1 MLLTTAPLP
10 SDLPESLPFIYT
22 PSKHHQILQ
31 VSQQDKSSD
40 EEDKMQEDADNTSEE
55 ENNSSSSNSSA
66 EEQDSDNDSQ
76 SEAAAASGSASDS
89 NKPSAS
95 DSDSSS
101 QSENV
106 SSDSDE
112 KSEDNSDVDVDDED
126 DDEDKNGD
134 DDDDD
139 DDDDKEEESE
149 EDEEEDDEEDY
160 DSDSKSKKQRGGSRR
175 TATRRDSLKEFWE
188 EDPEMY
194 GVRRSGRSRKEVER
208 FQVTKVESEEDE
220 KPRKRRP
227 STSGG
232 SSGKSKR
239 KGSVFSLM
247 SRKKA
252 WSSSKLSDTSE
263 EESSESDFEP
273 SSRRRAPRAK
283 AKPKPRTQS
292 KGRPSRTQA
301 PARRRNVTQRKRKG
315 SSSYDDSD
323 SDAKAKRQSSRR
335 IAKSN
340 ISYKENESNEETD
353 SDEIIEAT
361 GGPDE
366 NDNSEIIERVLKHRV
381 GRKGKTGGMTTTY
394 AVEADGDPNE
404 DVDPS
409 EEDAETHYL
418 IKWKNWAH
426 IHNTWES
433 ETSLKEQKVR
443 GMKKLEN
450 YIQREKE
457 IQEWKK
463 MVTPE
468 DIEYFECQYEMTL
481 QLFEQCQLVER
492 VIAQT
497 VSNHSGQTDYLCKWQ
512 GLPYSD
518 CTWEDGELI
527 SRNFQSC
534 IDEFLR
540 RNKSQKI
547 PSKSAKVLRQR
558 PRFVALK
565 KQPSYVGTEELEL
578 RDYQLDG
585 LNWLAHS
592 WCKKNS
598 VILADEMGLGKTIQV
613 ITFLSYLY
621 NAHQLYGPFLIVVPL
636 STMTSWQRE
645 FAAWD
650 PNMNVVVY
658 IGDLNS
664 RNMIREQEWCHNSNR
679 NRLKFNTILT
689 TYEILLKDKSFLG
702 SVPWAVLVVDE
713 AHRLKNDD
721 SLLYKTLKNFD
732 TNHRLLITGTPL
744 QNSLKELWS
753 LLHFIMP
760 ETFPHWERFE
770 AEFSCADK
778 NGYAN
783 LHRELEPFLLRRVKK
798 DVEKSLPAKVEQ
810 ILRVEMSTTQKQY
823 YKWIL
828 TRNFRA
834 LTKGVKG
841 STTSFV
847 NIVMELKKCCNHP
860 HLVKR
865 PGDGEEA
872 DDEQYQQAVK
882 MSGKLVLLDKLLF
895 RLHERGHRVLIFSQM
910 VRMLDILA
918 DYLRYKHFPFQR
930 LDGSIQGE
938 LRKQALDHFNAE
950 GSQDFCFLLSTRAG
964 GLGLNLATADTVI
977 IFDSD
982 WNPQNDIQAMA
993 RAHRI
998 GQRNQVNIYR
1008 LVTKSSVE
1016 EDIVE
1021 RAKRKMV
1028 LDHLVIQRM
1037 DTTGRTVLSKSSAS
1051 ASHTP
1056 FNKEELAA
1064 ILKFGVEDL
1073 FKEADGEE
1081 SEQQE
1086 MDIDAILERAET
1098 REAEDNGGAGEELLS
1113 QFKVANFSSMV
1124 DDEEMEA
1131 VVEDTG
1137 KDWEDLIP
1145 EANRLKV
1152 EEDAKQKEQLQLYL
1166 PPRVRK
1172 QVNRMTYQGS
1182 DSEASV
1188 TRKKRTKRSRSSS
1201 SSSETDESDTEKK
1214 TKKPRGRPRTTRRD
1228 GVHGFTDAEIR
1239 RFIKSYKKFGEPLTR
1254 LEAIAGDAELQEK
1267 SQADLMKLGTML
1279 HDGCKR
1285 AIEEYEE
1292 RLREEADFDGK
1303 KRGATLKIS
1312 GVTIN
1317 APSLLKHEEEFK
1329 ALVQTIPADPV
1340 QRKKYQLE
1348 CRAKVAHWDVDWS
1361 VDEDS
1366 NLLKGI
1372 YEYGMGS
1379 WEAIKMDPELN
1390 LHDKILLPDPQKK
1403 PQGKQ
1408 LQTRCEYLIKL
1419 LKKQRDK
1426 EELIAEQPKKTRKP
1440 KDTPAAAT
1448 PPAPVKREPKTKP
1461 NNRKK
1466 AAHNEDTTAKKTA
1479 KKGRKGA
1486 RKKTADNGKEEKEN
1500 KEQGES
1506 KRRKKVKTEEPEEEG
1521 EIVDD
1526 EPETKKEK
1534 KGKDKTD
1541 TKGPKKGHKELPP
1554 MHITAQRNPVFI
1566 DPTGELDEATFSACK
1581 EKMRPVK
1588 KALKLLDNPPEEVS
1602 EKEQVNHTRQCL
1614 LKIGDHIADCI
1625 LDLKDADKI
1634 HEWKGYL
1641 WTFVAKFTEYDAK
1654 KLYKLYRH
1662 AQRKRDDEREE
1673 AKHAAGGNQQGHKPR
1688 PQEWA
1693 GGPKPREGCYPG
1705 GGQTQ
1710 GYSHPH
1716 GVKRP
1721 HPSGEGQTDRPRGD
1735 RDSGHPPP
1743 TNPRMHQRPPG
1754 SGERFEHRPGPD
1766 NRGPARG
1773 PFRDRYG
1780 SGDTAAAYSRPHQY
1794 DNHRFGNSYSRDR
1807 EDGISRYNNDNK
1819 RDRDNPSGRPY
1830 HGNRGE
1836 EHRRRN
1842 SDKSDNS
1849 THSQHQSGSRD
1860 DRFHHSHIDSKRRKG
1875 GSRERDRE
1883 RSDRGDHHR
1892 SSDWS
1897 DHRSDRHREHRQD
1910 SWSSGDH
1917 SR

>member
-1 MLLTTAPLP
+1 MNQYPFLSPDGYRGFPPKQPVNPHVLPPSSPASTLPVSTAAMLLTTAPLP
-10 SDLPESLPFIYT
+10 TDLPGTPPFIYT
-22 PSKHHQILQ
+22 PSKHHQHLQ
-31 VSQQDKSSD
+31 VSQRDRSSD

-55 ENNSSSSNSSA
+55 EKNSSSSNSSA

-76 SEAAAASGSASDS
+76 SEAVAASGSASDS
-89 NKPSAS
+89 NKQSAS

-101 QSENV
+101 QSDNA

-112 KSEDNSDVDVDDED
+112 RSEDNSDVDIDDED
-126 DDEDKNGD
+126 DDDKND
-134 DDDDD
+134 DDDEQED
-139 DDDDKEEESE
+139 ESE
-149 EDEEEDDEEDY
+149 DEEDEYEDEEE
-160 DSDSKSKKQRGGSRR
+160 SDSKSKKQQRGSGRR

-208 FQVTKVESEEDE
+208 FQVAKVDDDEEE
-220 KPRKRRP
+220 KPRKRRT
-227 STSGG
+227 STSTG
-232 SSGKSKR
+232 STGKTKR

-252 WSSSKLSDTSE
+252 WSSSKLSETSE

-273 SSRRRAPRAK
+273 SARRRVPRAK
-283 AKPKPRTQS
+283 ARPKTRTQS
-292 KGRPSRTQA
+292 RGRPRTTKTPTSRRSVA
-301 PARRRNVTQRKRKG
+301 QRKRKR

-323 SDAKAKRQSSRR
+323 SDAKSKRQSSRR
-335 IAKSN
+335 SAKSN
-340 ISYKENESNEETD
+340 ISYKEDESNEETD

-361 GGPDE
+361 GGQDE

-394 AVEADGDPNE
+394 AIEADGDPNE

-409 EEDAETHYL
+409 EEGAETHYL

-433 ETSLKEQKVR
+433 EGSLKEQKVR

-463 MVTPE
+463 LVTPE

-492 VIAQT
+492 VIAHT
-497 VSNHSGQTDYLCKWQ
+497 VSSHAGQPDYLCKWQ
-512 GLPYSD
+512 GLPYAD

-527 SRNFQSC
+527 SRNFQNC
-534 IDEFLR
+534 IGEFQR

-547 PSKSAKVLRQR
+547 PSRSAKVLRQR

-650 PNMNVVVY
+650 PDMNVVVY

-664 RNMIREQEWCHNSNR
+664 RNMIREHEWCHNNNR

-810 ILRVEMSTTQKQY
+810 ILRVEMSTLQKQY

-841 STTSFV
+841 STSSFI

-860 HLVKR
+860 HLVRR
-865 PGDGEEA
+865 PEDGDEVEE
-872 DDEQYQQAVK
+872 EQYNQVVK
-882 MSGKLVLLDKLLF
+882 MSGKVVLLDKLLV

-1037 DTTGRTVLSKSSAS
+1037 DTTGRTVLSKSSTS

-1098 REAEDNGGAGEELLS
+1098 READDNGGAGEELLS
-1113 QFKVANFSSMV
+1113 QFKVANFSTMV
-1124 DDEEMEA
+1124 DDEEMET
-1131 VVEDTG
+1131 VTEDTG

-1145 EANRLKV
+1145 EADRLKV
-1152 EEDAKQKEQLQLYL
+1152 EEDEKQKEQLQLYL

-1188 TRKKRTKRSRSSS
+1188 TRKPRTKRPHTSS

-1214 TKKPRGRPRTTRRD
+1214 IKKPRGRPRTTRRD

-1267 SQADLMKLGTML
+1267 SQADLLKLGTML

-1329 ALVQTIPADPV
+1329 ALVQTIPADPA

-1348 CRAKVAHWDVDWS
+1348 CRAKVAHWDVEWG
-1361 VDEDS
+1361 VDDDS

-1403 PQGKQ
+1403 PQSKQ

-1426 EELIAEQPKKTRKP
+1426 EELIAEQPKKMRKS
-1440 KDTPAAAT
+1440 KETPAATAVAAT
-1448 PPAPVKREPKTKP
+1448 ATTAAAAVAPAPVKREPKAKA

-1466 AAHNEDTTAKKTA
+1466 AAHNEDTASEKTV
-1479 KKGRKGA
+1479 KTKGRKGG
-1486 RKKTADNGKEEKEN
+1486 RKKAEDNGKEEKEN
-1500 KEQGES
+1500 KEQGDG
-1506 KRRKKVKTEEPEEEG
+1506 KKRKKVKTEEPEEEG

-1541 TKGPKKGHKELPP
+1541 TKGAKKGHKELPP

-1673 AKHAAGGNQQGHKPR
+1673 MKHVPGGNQQGHKQR
-1688 PQEWA
+1688 PPEWT
-1693 GGPKPREGCYPG
+1693 GGSKPREAYYPG
-1705 GGQTQ
+1705 GGQAQ
-1710 GYSHPH
+1710 GYSHPQ

-1721 HPSGEGQTDRPRGD
+1721 HSGGEGASDRPRGD
-1735 RDSGHPPP
+1735 RD
-1743 TNPRMHQRPPG
+1743 
-1754 SGERFEHRPGPD
+1754 
-1766 NRGPARG
+1766 
-1773 PFRDRYG
+1773 RYG
-1780 SGDTAAAYSRPHQY
+1780 SGDSGSTYGRPHQY

-1807 EDGISRYNNDNK
+1807 DDGISR
-1819 RDRDNPSGRPY
+1819 
-1830 HGNRGE
+1830 
-1836 EHRRRN
+1836 
-1842 SDKSDNS
+1842 
-1849 THSQHQSGSRD
+1849 
-1860 DRFHHSHIDSKRRKG
+1860 
-1875 GSRERDRE
+1875 
-1883 RSDRGDHHR
+1883 
-1892 SSDWS
+1892 
-1897 DHRSDRHREHRQD
+1897 
-1910 SWSSGDH
+1910 
-1917 SR
+1917 